1 MATSHPGGAKAVI
14 TRYVPGPALIP
25 GADVTIAPD
34 ERMPRADLLRFIRGA
49 DVIVSMFYD
58 QVNDEFLDAA
68 GPQLKGVCNYA
79 VGYNNFDLAACK
91 RRGVLVT
98 NTPDAVTEGTAN
110 LAFALILATARR
122 LAEADRYVRTGA
134 FERDGNPGPA
144 GWMGMHLTGQELL
157 IVGPGR
163 IGRAVALRALGF
175 GMRIAYA
182 GRSRKLEWE
191 LAPLAARRIE
201 LDEGLAR
208 ADVVSIHTPL
218 TPETRHLIDA
228 RRIALLKPT
237 AIIVNTAR
245 GPIID
250 EAALAD
256 ALAANKIY
264 GAGLD
269 VFEHEPKV
277 HPRLLTL
284 DNVVLAPHIGS
295 AEKRYREIMTE
306 LACENAGAILAGKR
320 PPNVVE

>member
-1 MATSHPGGAKAVI
+1 MPDQPRRAVI
-14 TRYVPGPALIP
+14 TRFLPGPAVIP
-25 GADVTIAPD
+25 GAHVTMAPD
-34 ERMPRADLLRFIRGA
+34 ERMPRADLLRFINGA
-49 DVIVSMFYD
+49 DVVVSMFYD

-68 GPQLKGVCNYA
+68 GPRLKGVCNYA
-79 VGYNNFDLAACK
+79 VGYNNVDLAACN

-110 LAFALILATARR
+110 LAFALILAAARR
-122 LAEADRYVRTGA
+122 LAEADRYVRSGA
-134 FERDGNPGPA
+134 FERDGNPGPC

-191 LAPLAARRIE
+191 LAPLAARRVD
-201 LDEGLAR
+201 LDDGLAH
-208 ADVVSIHTPL
+208 ADVVSVHTPL

-228 RRIALLKPT
+228 RRIGLLKPT

-250 EAALAD
+250 EAALAT
-256 ALAANKIY
+256 ALAGGKIY

-277 HPRLLTL
+277 HPALLTL

-295 AEKRYREIMTE
+295 AEQRYREIMTE
-306 LACENAGAILAGKR
+306 LACENAAAIIAGKT
-320 PPNVVE
+320 PPNLVQ